1 MDIKFGKKG
10 SFLSVKLK
18 GEIDHHSCEYIRERI
33 DREFIQRRLKD
44 IELDL
49 TDIEFMDS
57 SAIGLII
64 GRIRLA
70 KGFGGRVRIMGVN
83 EVCAK
88 VIRLS
93 GLEKVTEI
101 IYAGGEE

>member
-1 MDIKFGKKG
+1 MDINFSRHG
-10 SFLSVKLK
+10 SFLTVKLK

-44 IELDL
+44 IEMDL
-49 TDIEFMDS
+49 KNVDFMDS

-64 GRIRLA
+64 GRFKLA
-70 KGFGGRVRIMGVN
+70 KSLGGAMRVVGVN
-83 EVCAK
+83 DACAK

-93 GLEKVTEI
+93 GLEGVIEI
-101 IYAGGEE
+101 DYTGGEK